1 VAERALFFILAIVAI
16 VSAGGVVF
24 SRNPVRSAL
33 LLVLNFFTLALIYF
47 MLSAQFIGALQ
58 VIVYAGA
65 IMVLFLFVIMLL
77 NLGSPEAVMQ
87 ERDLKRPLA
96 YLIGFG
102 ITGDAGRA
110 GVRVAAADDAA
121 AALAGRHGEGDRAGA
136 VHAVGVPRAADGRAA
151 DGGRDWL
158 DSAGAKEG
166 LVAWRRCR

>member
-1 VAERALFFILAIVAI
+1 VAERVLFFILAIVAI

-102 ITGDAGRA
+102 ILATLVGQAFVLLLPMTPQPPSAG
-110 GVRVAAADDAA
+110 G
-121 AALAGRHGEGDRAGA
+121 HGEGDWAGA
-136 VHAVGVPRAADGRAA
+136 VYAVGVPRAADGRAA
-151 DGGRDWL
+151 DGGRDWF

>member
-1 VAERALFFILAIVAI
+1 MAERALFFILAIV
-16 VSAGGVVF
+16 SAGGVVV

-77 NLGSPEAVMQ
+77 NLGSPEAELQ

-102 ITGDAGRA
+102 ILATLVGQAFVLLLPMTPQPPSDAGTA
-110 GVRVAAADDAA
+110 KVIGQALFTQWAYPMLLMGV
-121 AALAGRHGEGDRAGA
+121 LLT
-136 VHAVGVPRAADGRAA
+136 VGVIGSILLA
-151 DGGRDWL
+151 
-158 DSAGAKEG
+158 
-166 LVAWRRCR
+166 RRRVS

>member
-1 VAERALFFILAIVAI
+1 MAERILFFVLAIIAI

-33 LLVLNFFTLALIYF
+33 LLVLNFFTLAMIYF

-102 ITGDAGRA
+102 ILATLVGQAFALMLPMTPQPSSDAGTA
-110 GVRVAAADDAA
+110 KVIGQALFTQWAYPVLLMGV
-121 AALAGRHGEGDRAGA
+121 LLT
-136 VHAVGVPRAADGRAA
+136 VGVIGSILLA
-151 DGGRDWL
+151 
-158 DSAGAKEG
+158 
-166 LVAWRRCR
+166 RRRVS